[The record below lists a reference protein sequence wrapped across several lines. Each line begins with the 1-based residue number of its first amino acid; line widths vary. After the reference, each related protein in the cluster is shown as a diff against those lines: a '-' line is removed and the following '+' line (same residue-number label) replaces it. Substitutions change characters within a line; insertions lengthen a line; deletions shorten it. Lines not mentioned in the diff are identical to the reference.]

1 MQVAANGSLY
11 TAAEAVVAQ
20 ARRDGS
26 AVEAI
31 DARETSSEHDDV
43 RIDDVDDG
51 GEAAGDAILEA
62 LERCFGL
69 CVSASGCGD
78 DLHAG

>member
-31 DARETSSEHDDV
+31 DARETSAEHDDV

-69 CVSASGCGD
+69 CVSASGRGD